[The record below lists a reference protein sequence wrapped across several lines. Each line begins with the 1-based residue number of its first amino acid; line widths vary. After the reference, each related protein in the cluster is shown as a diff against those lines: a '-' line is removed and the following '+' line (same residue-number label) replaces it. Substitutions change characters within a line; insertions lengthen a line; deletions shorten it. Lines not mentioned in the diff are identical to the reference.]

1 MTAQPIRLA
10 YFSNAEARGG
20 VEEHI
25 LTLLRGL
32 DRAHFQT
39 FLICTPRVAD
49 MLAPDL
55 PPDVHVFPL
64 RYSRH
69 TQVRS
74 AIRLMRF
81 LRRNRI
87 EILHSHLFHASLF
100 AAPIGRLSGVPL
112 IVETPHLRESWR
124 HGWFKGSFLVDRI
137 VGRLIDIYIAVSQ
150 ANSLYLQEKKR
161 LPARKMRV
169 IHNGCDPDR
178 FNPARRPTVELKLTL
193 GFGKDDP
200 MLLVPARLEP
210 QKGHSVLIRALP
222 LILKEFSSVRVVCA
236 GDGVLRNELELQVR
250 SLGLEPNIRFV
261 GRQANLEDWFAVCD
275 FTVLPS
281 FYEGLPLV
289 AVESLAA
296 GRPMVATSVDGT
308 PEVIIN
314 GKTGLTVPPGDPTL
328 LADAVCRMLR
338 DPGMRK
344 SMGLAGR
351 SWVLERFTQEKQIER
366 TQEWYLQSLN
376 SIRGLSPKAAEDAM
390 VRDESVSRAAAAQRV
405 P

>member
-1 MTAQPIRLA
+1 
-10 YFSNAEARGG
+10 
-20 VEEHI
+20 
-25 LTLLRGL
+25 
-32 DRAHFQT
+32 
-39 FLICTPRVAD
+39 
-49 MLAPDL
+49 
-55 PPDVHVFPL
+55 
-64 RYSRH
+64 
-69 TQVRS
+69 
-74 AIRLMRF
+74 
-81 LRRNRI
+81 
-87 EILHSHLFHASLF
+87 
-100 AAPIGRLSGVPL
+100 
-112 IVETPHLRESWR
+112 
-124 HGWFKGSFLVDRI
+124 LVDRI